1 MDYLEKHIKYSAD
14 KKKVVSARVSEV
26 VITALNNAEK
36 DKDITGYT
44 FSVSRILERALN
56 DTLNELK
63 RKTAIDYY
71 KLVGWQRKMEGMQ
84 TELAFDGLEKFFN
97 FNEEIDKLKEGMLA
111 TEDLESIDFD
121 TILEMHEQRILGAW
135 NHNLHDLKIDVTV
148 LEDGRIVQEDLK
160 G

>member
-1 MDYLEKHIKYSAD
+1 MDFLEKHIKHSAD

-36 DKDITGYT
+36 DKNMTGYT

-63 RKTAIDYY
+63 RKTAINYY

-84 TELAFDGLEKFFN
+84 TELAFDGLEKFFD
-97 FNEEIDKLKEGMLA
+97 FDKEIVKLKEGILA

-121 TILEMHEQRILGAW
+121 TILEMHEERIFGAW
-135 NHNLHDLKIDVTV
+135 NHNLQYLKIDATV
-148 LEDGRIVQEDLK
+148 LSDGRIAQEDLK

>member
-1 MDYLEKHIKYSAD
+1 MDFLEKHIKYSED

-44 FSVSRILERALN
+44 FSVSRILEKALN
-56 DTLNELK
+56 DTLSELK

-71 KLVGWQRKMEGMQ
+71 KLVGWKQKMEGMQ
-84 TELAFDGLEKFFN
+84 TELAFDGLEIFFD
-97 FNEEIDKLKEGMLA
+97 FDKEIDELKGRVLV

-121 TILEMHEQRILGAW
+121 TILGIHEQSIFGAW

-148 LEDGRIVQEDLK
+148 LTGGRIIQEDLK
-160 G
+160 